1 MMSIRVAKEYLHLQ
15 EWIRR
20 VGEVVD
26 SGEDAYLSSHLLS
39 EAGDS
44 LLMKMGE
51 AASRLARLGIPSP
64 PGISWT
70 DAINQRNWP
79 IHQYDHVD
87 RTVTWATLTR
97 DIPRWAE
104 ALRPRFVEAESRV
117 ASSSR

>member
-1 MMSIRVAKEYLHLQ
+1 MSIRVAKEYLHLQ

-20 VGEVVD
+20 V
-26 SGEDAYLSSHLLS
+26 
-39 EAGDS
+39 
-44 LLMKMGE
+44 GE

-70 DAINQRNWP
+70 DAINQRNWL